1 MRDESSRIL
10 LIEILLLIVSLWGL
24 FTSQFN
30 LLLYLILLIVPL
42 VLTIYLLGVEKRGE
56 RLTKDSLLILLIGSI
71 SYYLI
76 TYIIGYFSG
85 FLRSGYSHDLGS
97 IIYNIS
103 LWSIFVIIIEFIRG
117 IIIKKGKYY
126 NKLIYFSIFVF
137 TILEVVTNMSIY
149 NIISKMVLFDTIFS
163 VIIPIFTKNLLMTYI
178 CYHADYK
185 NNIIYRLI
193 MELPIYV
200 VPIIPNMG
208 DYLRNL
214 ILMLL
219 PLILIY
225 WHNTSFFNSREI
237 KDGKNLHKKY
247 VIEKICDIMVMIVLV
262 VVVVLESGIFRFVA
276 LTIGSES
283 MTSTINKGDV
293 VIIDKGSNNY
303 KVGDIIAFRKGS
315 HILVHR
321 IVYKSENGYNTK
333 GDFNKEKDNW
343 LVKEDNIVGKYV
355 FKVNYI
361 GWPTVK
367 LNEWLSGGV

>member
-1 MRDESSRIL
+1 MRNESSRIL

-137 TILEVVTNMSIY
+137 TILEVVTSMSIY

-200 VPIIPNMG
+200 
-208 DYLRNL
+208 
-214 ILMLL
+214 
-219 PLILIY
+219 
-225 WHNTSFFNSREI
+225 
-237 KDGKNLHKKY
+237 KY
-247 VIEKICDIMVMIVLV
+247 I
-262 VVVVLESGIFRFVA
+262 
-276 LTIGSES
+276 
-283 MTSTINKGDV
+283 
-293 VIIDKGSNNY
+293 
-303 KVGDIIAFRKGS
+303 
-315 HILVHR
+315 
-321 IVYKSENGYNTK
+321 
-333 GDFNKEKDNW
+333 
-343 LVKEDNIVGKYV
+343 
-355 FKVNYI
+355 
-361 GWPTVK
+361 
-367 LNEWLSGGV
+367 